1 MLNQICKL
9 SVQWTQRNS
18 SRTARRVLTPKR
30 SSSTIT
36 LMRKIVEIL
45 QNHWKKTC
53 NHINHKKMWPNAKN
67 VPLVHPTV
75 FNLVFFNHCRGAPLQ
90 SQGCF

>member
-45 QNHWKKTC
+45 QNHWKKPAA
-53 NHINHKKMWPNAKN
+53 NQKKMWPNAKKCAAG
-67 VPLVHPTV
+67 PLDCLQPCL
-75 FNLVFFNHCRGAPLQ
+75 FQPL
-90 SQGCF
+90 

>member
-45 QNHWKKTC
+45 QNRWKKTC
-53 NHINHKKMWPNAKN
+53 N
-67 VPLVHPTV
+67 
-75 FNLVFFNHCRGAPLQ
+75 Q
-90 SQGCF
+90 S